1 MALKP
6 CRECNKKVSTEASV
20 CPLCGV
26 PNPTKKKTR
35 EESEKEIINK
45 YFDGRSASTN
55 TRSSSLRGRKIYK
68 QNNTTGIISYIS
80 DHWEGVLPLVKS
92 FWINGF
98 LLNILFALP
107 LVYAEMSIDGISEIA
122 ATFFL
127 VYFLFYAV
135 YFVWVNV
142 GIWRSSGN
150 YISKKQNNKLWGYAA
165 RVAVVLSVFRAV
177 GEFIIGLNQ

>member
-6 CRECNKKVSTEASV
+6 CKECNKKVSTEASV

-26 PNPTKKKTR
+26 PNPTKVIKRKDNYLKT
-35 EESEKEIINK
+35 K
-45 YFDGRSASTN
+45 
-55 TRSSSLRGRKIYK
+55 KIYK
-68 QNNTTGIISYIS
+68 KKNSVGINRYIL
-80 DHWEGVLPLVKS
+80 DHWEGGLPLVKS

-107 LVYAEMSIDGISEIA
+107 LVYAEMSIDGISETA
-122 ATFFL
+122 ATLFL
-127 VYFLFYAV
+127 IYFLFYAV

-165 RVAVVLSVFRAV
+165 RVGVVLSVFRAV
-177 GEFIIGLNQ
+177 GELIIGLN